1 LDFKIDENL
10 PIEVAQLL
18 VEAGHSASTAL
29 IEGLGGAPDEAVLA
43 AASSERRV
51 LVTLDI
57 GFADIRT
64 YPPAESPGIIVLR
77 RRRQDKAYVA
87 DVVKRLIPRLTAQDI
102 GKKLW
107 IVEDRRI
114 RIRS

>member
-1 LDFKIDENL
+1 LDFKVDENL
-10 PIEVAQLL
+10 PTEVANLL

-29 IEGLGGAPDEAVLA
+29 SEGLGGASDEAVHA
-43 AASSERRV
+43 AANSERRV

-64 YPPAESPGIIVLR
+64 YPPAESQGIIVLR
-77 RRRQDKAYVA
+77 LRRQDKPYVV
-87 DVVKRLIPRLTAQDI
+87 DVVKKLIPRLTAQDI

>member
-1 LDFKIDENL
+1 LDFKVDENL

-29 IEGLGGAPDEAVLA
+29 SEGLGGASDKAILAV
-43 AASSERRV
+43 ASSERRV

-64 YPPAESPGIIVLR
+64 YPPAQSPGIIVLR
-77 RRRQDKAYVA
+77 LRRQDKLYVV
-87 DVVKRLIPRLTAQDI
+87 DVVKRLIPRLTSQDV

>member
-1 LDFKIDENL
+1 MDFKIDENL

-29 IEGLGGAPDEAVLA
+29 SEGLGGAPDEAVLA

-64 YPPAESPGIIVLR
+64 YPPAESQGIIVLR
-77 RRRQDKAYVA
+77 LRRQDKAYVA